1 MNIHAKGNKLKL
13 LFLSLKGNASMQD
26 LFDLPT
32 NELRRIANKLNRGLK
47 KSDNL
52 FAVVST
58 CDTNNKLRLDIILDV
73 LENRE
78 LEVSAKI
85 TSEEKSQKLK
95 KVRERIASKKEE
107 AECDLSIEELEA
119 MEKTLIAE

>member
-32 NELRRIANKLNRGLK
+32 NELRRIANKLNSGLK

-58 CDTNNKLRLDIILDV
+58 CDTDNKLRLDIILDV